1 MEDSF
6 TFSAQWEPRKMIEGL
21 VMSSAGGGLRF
32 DVLREE
38 VDEILTN
45 KATKGNNKVVKPSVM
60 DVSKLTGKKVL
71 TNISNRLKMKE
82 VDKKYRPLTGGD
94 LSGTGLVNEGKE
106 SDMEEVLEDSTRHQ
120 ASFRRMGV
128 EIDSLDVVDL
138 LTRQTVTSTSGI
150 FLHWSMPGLPR
161 EVRRSLTRYC
171 PLWVVRGCPATTPS
185 RFCFASPKS
194 GFEPVTYP

>member
-6 TFSAQWEPRKMIEGL
+6 TFSAQSEPRKMIEGL

-82 VDKKYRPLTGGD
+82 VDNKYRPLTGGD
-94 LSGTGLVNEGKE
+94 LSGTGL
-106 SDMEEVLEDSTRHQ
+106 
-120 ASFRRMGV
+120 
-128 EIDSLDVVDL
+128 
-138 LTRQTVTSTSGI
+138 
-150 FLHWSMPGLPR
+150 
-161 EVRRSLTRYC
+161 Y
-171 PLWVVRGCPATTPS
+171 
-185 RFCFASPKS
+185 
-194 GFEPVTYP
+194 